1 MNEPD
6 HWLVMRLSALG
17 DVVLTTGVL
26 DYLHKKYGWRFTFL
40 TYAPWASVLE
50 GHPAID
56 RVIGITKDEVRSG
69 NIRPFFKKLVEEHEG
84 CGFLDLHGT
93 LRSRR
98 LAFMWKG
105 TVRRYPKFS
114 LQRRLYLASGG
125 KLGSQK
131 LLKYNV
137 PQRYALAT
145 EPQAPLRQELLPH
158 IYLSAEEREYGQKLK
173 ADIAG
178 KKPLVALHPFS
189 THPNKAWLDGHW
201 CKLAEGL
208 VAKGVHVC
216 VVGVG
221 KSPICA
227 MDGVT
232 DLTGKTTLRETCA
245 VLSESTM
252 LVTGDSGPM
261 HLAGGVGT
269 PVVALFGP
277 THKAWGF
284 YPEGALDVVL
294 ESKESCRPCS
304 LHGKKLCDKDHV
316 CMRSLTPELVLQRI
330 QILLNQK

>member
-56 RVIGITKDEVRSG
+56 KVIGITKDEVRSK

-84 CGFLDLHGT
+84 YGLLDLHGT

-98 LAFMWKG
+98 LALMWKG
-105 TVRRYPKFS
+105 AVRRYPKFS
-114 LQRRLYLASGG
+114 LQRRMYLASGG
-125 KLGSQK
+125 KLGGHK
-131 LLKYNV
+131 LLTYNV
-137 PQRYALAT
+137 PQRYALAI
-145 EPQAPLRQELLPH
+145 ERQAPLRQELLPH
-158 IYLSAEEREYGQKLK
+158 IYLSADEREYGQKLK
-173 ADIAG
+173 VNIAG

-201 CKLAEGL
+201 CKLAEEL

-221 KSPICA
+221 KSPVRV

-245 VLSESTM
+245 VLSESSM

-284 YPEGALDVVL
+284 YPEGASDIVL

-304 LHGKKLCDKDHV
+304 LHGKKLCDKDHI
-316 CMRSLTPELVLQRI
+316 CMQSLTPELVLQSI
-330 QILLNQK
+330 QALLNQK